1 MTTTSRVVISAHALK
16 AAADFVSKDR
26 VKRTANVPPG
36 DPCHTTRERNP
47 EMTTTS
53 RVVISAHALKAA
65 ADFVSKDRVKRTANV
80 RVIAADGVAHVLATD
95 SYRLYHYEEEV
106 GGNAALDV
114 LIPADDVKA
123 CKVTKSTVAARIDAD
138 ERTIE
143 THTPRSGNKV
153 VRMGEPEGNDGHPF
167 PGLERVEGLF
177 PGDDRLGSGMVPSL
191 NPDYAASA
199 YKAFG
204 ALGMVPQSV
213 HSGEMAPVTI
223 SAGWVGTGRSMV
235 PSLNPDYAASA
246 YKAFGALGMVPQSVH
261 SGEMAPVTISAG
273 WVGTGRRVSTGKP
286 VPGAGTE
293 YREARCRLRIL
304 VMPVRCEKWFCE
316 ATRLDN
322 VVVRAAE
329 PAPEPEAAPAV
340 ERVEPEAP
348 EACDDGLKEA
358 YALASATRL
367 DNVVV
372 RAAEPAPEPEA
383 APAVERVE
391 PEAPEACDDGLKEAY
406 ALASADPDHVVIVRA
421 FKDDPEPEAPEC
433 EPAPEPEPE
442 CEPEPEAAREYSQ
455 TCVRRDDCPERL
467 AYVLWAMDS
476 AGNIAYAVKR
486 YRSAANA
493 VTFGNAYASEYLMD
507 SPTCWGVF
515 KGTDIAA

>member
-1 MTTTSRVVISAHALK
+1 
-16 AAADFVSKDR
+16 
-26 VKRTANVPPG
+26 
-36 DPCHTTRERNP
+36 
-47 EMTTTS
+47 MTTTS

-204 ALGMVPQSV
+204 ALGMLPQMV

-223 SAGWVGTGRSMV
+223 SAGWVDTGHKV
-235 PSLNPDYAASA
+235 C
-246 YKAFGALGMVPQSVH
+246 
-261 SGEMAPVTISAG
+261 
-273 WVGTGRRVSTGKP
+273 TGKP

-293 YREARCRLRIL
+293 YRETRCRLRIL
-304 VMPVRCEKWFCE
+304 VMPVRQEKWFCE
-316 ATRLDN
+316 
-322 VVVRAAE
+322 
-329 PAPEPEAAPAV
+329 
-340 ERVEPEAP
+340 
-348 EACDDGLKEA
+348 
-358 YALASATRL
+358 ATRL

-493 VTFGNAYASEYLMD
+493 VTCGNAYASEYLMD